1 MLKKHVFSYIRKWC
15 MVGGL
20 CLAFPW
26 VAYAQQ
32 QKISLNIQNVT
43 LKQAMEQIKEQ
54 AVVNVAYSKE
64 FVDPNKTVSLKVEN
78 VSLQTALTQLFKGTD
93 VGFRFLDNSVLLYNQ
108 KEQDSSGAASKEQ
121 QIVSV
126 KGTVVDQVTG
136 EPIIGASVAVEG
148 SSKGTSTDLDGKY
161 SLNAPVGSTL
171 KFSYVGYKETKKE
184 VLQAGVLDV
193 SLMESSVSLDDVVVV
208 GYGVQKKVNVTG
220 AVSMVK
226 GDELENR
233 PVANVS
239 AGLQGLLPGVSITSS
254 SGQPGAVPSITVR
267 GVSTINSST
276 APLILIDGVS
286 GGDLN
291 LLNPNDVESVSVLK
305 DAASAAV
312 YAPQK
317 GASPDEVD
325 FLEKGMIHYA
335 QVIKETRQMDISE
348 IPGAGAAGGL
358 GGGVLPFLNAELQS
372 GIDIV
377 LDMLRFRETIQ
388 GADLIFTGEGKLD
401 KQTGMGKALGGILR
415 YAKEEAV
422 PVIAIGGCVE
432 ACEILNEMGFASIF
446 SIQTAPV
453 SLQEAMD
460 RDFALKNIRQVVTQ
474 IMRTIQIG
482 THG

>member
-1 MLKKHVFSYIRKWC
+1 MGI
-15 MVGGL
+15 GGSATNDAGIGL
-20 CLAFPW
+20 LA
-26 VAYAQQ
+26 
-32 QKISLNIQNVT
+32 
-43 LKQAMEQIKEQ
+43 
-54 AVVNVAYSKE
+54 
-64 FVDPNKTVSLKVEN
+64 
-78 VSLQTALTQLFKGTD
+78 ALGY
-93 VGFRFLDNSVLLYNQ
+93 RFLDKRGEELPPVGESLGKIARVDGSSANKLLCETSFTIACDVNNPFYG
-108 KEQDSSGAASKEQ
+108 SRGAA
-121 QIVSV
+121 V
-126 KGTVVDQVTG
+126 
-136 EPIIGASVAVEG
+136 
-148 SSKGTSTDLDGKY
+148 
-161 SLNAPVGSTL
+161 
-171 KFSYVGYKETKKE
+171 
-184 VLQAGVLDV
+184 
-193 SLMESSVSLDDVVVV
+193 
-208 GYGVQKKVNVTG
+208 
-220 AVSMVK
+220 
-226 GDELENR
+226 
-233 PVANVS
+233 
-239 AGLQGLLPGVSITSS
+239 
-254 SGQPGAVPSITVR
+254 
-267 GVSTINSST
+267 
-276 APLILIDGVS
+276 
-286 GGDLN
+286 
-291 LLNPNDVESVSVLK
+291 
-305 DAASAAV
+305 V

-317 GASPDEVD
+317 GASSDEVD

>member
-1 MLKKHVFSYIRKWC
+1 MFLLTLESFGARVMKRVI
-15 MVGGL
+15 
-20 CLAFPW
+20 LAFDSFKGCASSQEIAASARQGIIDVFP
-26 VAYAQQ
+26 
-32 QKISLNIQNVT
+32 
-43 LKQAMEQIKEQ
+43 EC
-54 AVVNVAYSKE
+54 AVVVVPVADGGEGTVEAICSNMSVE
-64 FVDPNKTVSLKVEN
+64 RVSCRVHDPLMNPMEAAYGITSDRSTAILEMAAASGLPLIPQEKRNPLLTTTWGTGEMIADA
-78 VSLQTALTQLFKGTD
+78 LQRGCRRIVMGIGGSATNDAGIGLLAALGY
-93 VGFRFLDNSVLLYNQ
+93 RFLDERGEELPPVGESLG
-108 KEQDSSGAASKEQ
+108 KIAR
-121 QIVSV
+121 
-126 KGTVVDQVTG
+126 VD
-136 EPIIGASVAVEG
+136 G
-148 SSKGTSTDLDGKY
+148 SSANKLLCETSFTIACDVNNPFY
-161 SLNAPVGSTL
+161 GSR
-171 KFSYVGYKETKKE
+171 
-184 VLQAGVLDV
+184 
-193 SLMESSVSLDDVVVV
+193 
-208 GYGVQKKVNVTG
+208 G
-220 AVSMVK
+220 A
-226 GDELENR
+226 
-233 PVANVS
+233 
-239 AGLQGLLPGVSITSS
+239 
-254 SGQPGAVPSITVR
+254 
-267 GVSTINSST
+267 
-276 APLILIDGVS
+276 
-286 GGDLN
+286 
-291 LLNPNDVESVSVLK
+291 
-305 DAASAAV
+305 AAV

>member
-1 MLKKHVFSYIRKWC
+1 MKKVTFLTCVLALCTST
-15 MVGGL
+15 MFAQTLEVTTADMDPVAAGGL
-20 CLAFPW
+20 VYVIDHAESGSVIEFNFDGEVLDYGEGTGIAIKGKKLTFGLLA
-26 VAYAQQ
+26 
-32 QKISLNIQNVT
+32 SLG
-43 LKQAMEQIKEQ
+43 
-54 AVVNVAYSKE
+54 Y
-64 FVDPNKTVSLKVEN
+64 
-78 VSLQTALTQLFKGTD
+78 
-93 VGFRFLDNSVLLYNQ
+93 RFLDERGEELPPVGESLG
-108 KEQDSSGAASKEQ
+108 KIAR
-121 QIVSV
+121 
-126 KGTVVDQVTG
+126 VD
-136 EPIIGASVAVEG
+136 G
-148 SSKGTSTDLDGKY
+148 SSANKLLCETSFTIACDVNNPFY
-161 SLNAPVGSTL
+161 GSR
-171 KFSYVGYKETKKE
+171 
-184 VLQAGVLDV
+184 
-193 SLMESSVSLDDVVVV
+193 
-208 GYGVQKKVNVTG
+208 G
-220 AVSMVK
+220 A
-226 GDELENR
+226 
-233 PVANVS
+233 
-239 AGLQGLLPGVSITSS
+239 
-254 SGQPGAVPSITVR
+254 
-267 GVSTINSST
+267 
-276 APLILIDGVS
+276 
-286 GGDLN
+286 
-291 LLNPNDVESVSVLK
+291 
-305 DAASAAV
+305 AAV

>member
-1 MLKKHVFSYIRKWC
+1 MAAASGLPLIPQEKRNPLLTTTWGTGEMIADALQRGCRRIVMGI
-15 MVGGL
+15 GGSATNDAGIGL
-20 CLAFPW
+20 LA
-26 VAYAQQ
+26 
-32 QKISLNIQNVT
+32 
-43 LKQAMEQIKEQ
+43 
-54 AVVNVAYSKE
+54 
-64 FVDPNKTVSLKVEN
+64 
-78 VSLQTALTQLFKGTD
+78 ALGY
-93 VGFRFLDNSVLLYNQ
+93 RFLDERGEELPPVGESLG
-108 KEQDSSGAASKEQ
+108 KIAR
-121 QIVSV
+121 
-126 KGTVVDQVTG
+126 VD
-136 EPIIGASVAVEG
+136 G
-148 SSKGTSTDLDGKY
+148 SSANKLLCETSFTIACDVNNPFY
-161 SLNAPVGSTL
+161 GSR
-171 KFSYVGYKETKKE
+171 
-184 VLQAGVLDV
+184 
-193 SLMESSVSLDDVVVV
+193 
-208 GYGVQKKVNVTG
+208 G
-220 AVSMVK
+220 A
-226 GDELENR
+226 
-233 PVANVS
+233 
-239 AGLQGLLPGVSITSS
+239 
-254 SGQPGAVPSITVR
+254 
-267 GVSTINSST
+267 
-276 APLILIDGVS
+276 
-286 GGDLN
+286 
-291 LLNPNDVESVSVLK
+291 
-305 DAASAAV
+305 AAV

-401 KQTGMGKALGGILR
+401 KQTGMGKALGGILH

-460 RDFALKNIRQVVTQ
+460 RDFALKNIRQVITQ